1 MRFSDAKR
9 DQYRLLARENG
20 YRSRS
25 AYKLIQLNLK
35 YKVLRKGDVVV
46 DIGCFPGGWL
56 QVLAEQ
62 IGNKGKIIGVDL
74 QSPEPLKNVILLQGS
89 VEDSKLPSEL
99 LEATHQYCDVFLSDL
114 SPSVSGIWHYDHVRQ
129 ISLSLS
135 ALRLALT
142 ILRNGGNAIFKVFEG
157 EMAKEFKE
165 KVSGNFAKMWISKPR
180 ASRQESSEFYIVCK
194 NYIRRE
200 LNQSVLYL
208 DPK

>member
-9 DQYRLLARENG
+9 DQYRILARENG

-35 YKVLRKGDVVV
+35 YKLIRKGDVVV
-46 DIGCFPGGWL
+46 DIGCSPGGWL
-56 QVLAEQ
+56 QVLSEQ
-62 IGNKGKIIGVDL
+62 LGSTGKIIGVDL
-74 QSPEPLKNVILLQGS
+74 HSTEPLKNVTVLQGS
-89 VEDSKLPSEL
+89 VEDTSLAGDL
-99 LEATHQYCDVFLSDL
+99 LEATNQYYDVFLSDL
-114 SPSVSGIWHYDHVRQ
+114 SPRVSGIWDYDHVRQ

-200 LNQSVLYL
+200 LDQSVPLSRS
-208 DPK
+208 

>member
-46 DIGCFPGGWL
+46 DIGCSPGGWL

-74 QSPEPLKNVILLQGS
+74 QSTEPLKNVIVLQGS
-89 VEDSKLPSEL
+89 VEDSKLPSDL
-99 LEATHQYCDVFLSDL
+99 LEVTHQYCDVFLSDL

-200 LNQSVLYL
+200 LNQSVPLS
-208 DPK
+208 PS

>member
-9 DQYRLLARENG
+9 DQYRILARENG

-46 DIGCFPGGWL
+46 DIGCSPGGWL

-74 QSPEPLKNVILLQGS
+74 QPTEPLKNVILLQGS
-89 VEDSKLPSEL
+89 VEDSKLPSDL
-99 LEATHQYCDVFLSDL
+99 LEATHRYCDVFLSDL

-200 LNQSVLYL
+200 LNQSVPLSRS
-208 DPK
+208 

>member
-46 DIGCFPGGWL
+46 DIGCSPGGWL

-74 QSPEPLKNVILLQGS
+74 QSTEPLKNVILLQGS
-89 VEDSKLPSEL
+89 VEDSKLPSDL
-99 LEATHQYCDVFLSDL
+99 LEATHRYCDVFLSDL

-200 LNQSVLYL
+200 LDQSVPLSRS
-208 DPK
+208 

>member
-46 DIGCFPGGWL
+46 DIGCSPGGWL

-74 QSPEPLKNVILLQGS
+74 QPTEPLKNVILLQGS
-89 VEDSKLPSEL
+89 VEDSKLPSDL
-99 LEATHQYCDVFLSDL
+99 LEATHRYCDVFLSDL
-114 SPSVSGIWHYDHVRQ
+114 SPRVSGIWHYDHVRQ

-200 LNQSVLYL
+200 LDQSVPLSRS
-208 DPK
+208 

>member
-46 DIGCFPGGWL
+46 DIGCSPGGWL

-74 QSPEPLKNVILLQGS
+74 QSTEPLKNVILLQGS
-89 VEDSKLPSEL
+89 VEDSKLPSDL
-99 LEATHQYCDVFLSDL
+99 LEATHRYCDVFLSDL

-200 LNQSVLYL
+200 LNQSVPLSRS
-208 DPK
+208 